1 MSRSA
6 TFFTKQPRRIVAVL
20 WPLALLA
27 PFVPF
32 LPRPHNGGPTWR
44 QESVVALLLS
54 LTFAFL
60 LRGLL
65 KSRRAGEGLDP
76 HARRT
81 PAPKP
86 SGLELTICLPLAA
99 FVLWGA
105 ASVLWA
111 TNVFPAFHYA
121 LNWTT
126 FLLFFV
132 TMRRA
137 AFDARSLR
145 LSLAV
150 LAAVVVVVAAANV
163 VGYYGSQDS
172 LISQNG
178 LGEPVAVSIPL
189 FAALALRL
197 RRTRAALLCGSAATL
212 GWLSMLEIA
221 ERAPFFGVCTALA
234 LLVVSMF
241 ARREFRPRGLRRVVV
256 LAAAFAACV
265 ALQTVPSPFAQ
276 SRHEQ
281 VFVRLK
287 ETSSTELNT
296 RARMLFWGAAIE
308 MWRTHPLAG
317 VGADGYDG
325 AYPQARADFAAEH
338 PDSPLVTINERYLS
352 AGAHNEY
359 LQIMAELGAVGV
371 ALFLIFCAA
380 LVRAAW
386 LALRRTSSP
395 LAQGAVAS
403 LVAFAISSGA
413 SSISFRWFGSG
424 LVFFFAAALVA
435 RLAGNRQ
442 DTVAKDA
449 TGARAGLRALPVVSA
464 RRVYALSL
472 SLSVFVLAAMCL
484 QAANV
489 LLLAT
494 AQASAARP
502 ARADSL
508 YRSALVLNPFDAAT
522 HYNYG
527 VWLAMQ
533 RRERESAEH
542 LRYAL
547 ARGFHSATCY
557 EYLAGAESNAGRD
570 DEAEHTLAEGVRVYP
585 RSVLMRVSH
594 AAALRRMGHGGDADV
609 EMSAALLIDSR
620 AARGWQQLIENDIDA
635 AIAAAK
641 RDPADVAMPGEL
653 QPEEAVFAVLTENEP
668 RFPEAAASGWRARML
683 SRVQ

>member
-1 MSRSA
+1 MSRFA
-6 TFFTKQPRRIVAVL
+6 TFFTREPRRIVAVL

-27 PFVPF
+27 PFLPF

-60 LRGLL
+60 VRNLL
-65 KSRRAGEGLDP
+65 KPRLADETLDP

-81 PAPKP
+81 PTSRLAN
-86 SGLELTICLPLAA
+86 LESALRLPLAA
-99 FVLWGA
+99 FVVWGA
-105 ASVLWA
+105 TSVLWA

-121 LNWTT
+121 LNWTL

-132 TMRRA
+132 TVRRA
-137 AFDARSLR
+137 AFDGRALR
-145 LSLAV
+145 LSIAL
-150 LAAVVVVVAAANV
+150 LAVVVVVIAAANV

-197 RRTRAALLCGSAATL
+197 RRTRAALFCGTAATL

-221 ERAPFFGVCTALA
+221 ERAPFFGVCAA
-234 LLVVSMF
+234 LLVLAASTL
-241 ARREFRPRGLRRVVV
+241 ARREFRPRGVRRVAL
-256 LAAAFAACV
+256 LAAAFAACL
-265 ALQTVPSPFAQ
+265 AIQTIPSPFAE

-287 ETSSTELNT
+287 ETSASDLNT
-296 RARMLFWGAAIE
+296 RARMLFWGAAFE
-308 MWRTHPLAG
+308 MWRAHPLAG

-325 AYPQARADFAAEH
+325 AYPQARADFAARH
-338 PDSPLVTINERYLS
+338 PYSSLVVINERYLS
-352 AGAHNEY
+352 SGAHNEY
-359 LQIMAELGAVGV
+359 LQIMAELGAVGIV
-371 ALFLIFCAA
+371 LFLAFCAA
-380 LVRAAW
+380 LVWAAW
-386 LALRRTSSP
+386 LALRRSTSP
-395 LAQGAVAS
+395 LAQGAVS
-403 LVAFAISSGA
+403 CLVAFAISSGA

-435 RLAGNRQ
+435 RLATARQVESEKEVFEADANRR
-442 DTVAKDA
+442 VFHLA
-449 TGARAGLRALPVVSA
+449 TA
-464 RRVYALSL
+464 RRACALSL
-472 SLSVFVLAAMCL
+472 CLSVFVLAAMCV

-494 AQASAARP
+494 AQASGAEP

-508 YRSALVLNPFDAAT
+508 YRSALALNPFDAAT

-527 VWLAMQ
+527 VWLAM
-533 RRERESAEH
+533 RKREGEAATH

-547 ARGFHSATCY
+547 ARGFHSSTCY

-570 DEAEHTLAEGVRVYP
+570 DEAERTLAEGVRVYP

-594 AAALRRMGHGGDADV
+594 AAALRRLGRAVDANM
-609 EMSAALLIDSR
+609 EMSAALLLDSR
-620 AARGWQQLIENDIDA
+620 AARGWQQLIENDVDAAIDA
-635 AIAAAK
+635 AR
-641 RDPADVAMPGEL
+641 RDRAVAMPGEL
-653 QPEEAVFAVLTENEP
+653 QPEEAVFAVLTENEA

>member
-1 MSRSA
+1 
-6 TFFTKQPRRIVAVL
+6 
-20 WPLALLA
+20 
-27 PFVPF
+27 
-32 LPRPHNGGPTWR
+32 
-44 QESVVALLLS
+44 
-54 LTFAFL
+54 
-60 LRGLL
+60 
-65 KSRRAGEGLDP
+65 
-76 HARRT
+76 
-81 PAPKP
+81 
-86 SGLELTICLPLAA
+86 
-99 FVLWGA
+99 
-105 ASVLWA
+105 
-111 TNVFPAFHYA
+111 
-121 LNWTT
+121 
-126 FLLFFV
+126 
-132 TMRRA
+132 
-137 AFDARSLR
+137 
-145 LSLAV
+145 
-150 LAAVVVVVAAANV
+150 
-163 VGYYGSQDS
+163 
-172 LISQNG
+172 
-178 LGEPVAVSIPL
+178 
-189 FAALALRL
+189 
-197 RRTRAALLCGSAATL
+197 
-212 GWLSMLEIA
+212 
-221 ERAPFFGVCTALA
+221 
-234 LLVVSMF
+234 
-241 ARREFRPRGLRRVVV
+241 
-256 LAAAFAACV
+256 
-265 ALQTVPSPFAQ
+265 
-276 SRHEQ
+276 
-281 VFVRLK
+281 
-287 ETSSTELNT
+287 
-296 RARMLFWGAAIE
+296 
-308 MWRTHPLAG
+308 
-317 VGADGYDG
+317 
-325 AYPQARADFAAEH
+325 
-338 PDSPLVTINERYLS
+338 
-352 AGAHNEY
+352 

-395 LAQGAVAS
+395 LAQGAVS
-403 LVAFAISSGA
+403 CLVAFAISSGA

-435 RLAGNRQ
+435 RLAGNRR
-442 DTVAKDA
+442 DNVAKDVA
-449 TGARAGLRALPVVSA
+449 GARAGLRALHVVSA

-508 YRSALVLNPFDAAT
+508 YRSALALNPFDAAT

-570 DEAEHTLAEGVRVYP
+570 DEAERTLAEGVRVYP

-594 AAALRRMGHGGDADV
+594 AAALRRMGRAVDADV

-620 AARGWQQLIENDIDA
+620 AARGWQQLIEQDIDA

-653 QPEEAVFAVLTENEP
+653 EPEEAVFAVLTENEP